1 MVDADVKS
9 YFDTIPCGPLMD
21 RLEDEISD
29 GKMLALVEAFLGQD
43 ILDGL
48 RRWTPTMGT
57 PQGAVLSPLLANR
70 NHRAC
75 PRLELGDVMPLGGTG

>member
-9 YFDTIPCGPLMD
+9 YFDTIPCGPLMG

-29 GKMLALVEAFLGQD
+29 GKVLALVEAFLGQD

-57 PQGAVLSPLLANR
+57 PQRSRTQPVARQPVLAFVG
-70 NHRAC
+70 C
-75 PRLELGDVMPLGGTG
+75 GFD